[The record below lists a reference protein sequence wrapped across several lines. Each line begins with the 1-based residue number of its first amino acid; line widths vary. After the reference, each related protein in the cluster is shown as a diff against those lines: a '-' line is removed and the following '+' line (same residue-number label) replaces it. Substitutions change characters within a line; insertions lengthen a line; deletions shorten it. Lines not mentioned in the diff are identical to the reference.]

1 MGPFGG
7 IIDALKPLIDNL
19 TSKFGAKLRLQ
30 TAGAT
35 LTKNEAGEEGITTA
49 EGNFVRADFSA
60 DQRFPKL
67 VTAIPVSYGA
77 ADLLKVSVQFT
88 YDRYI
93 VNPRGSI
100 RKSNTSGFNDISR
113 VSNDSTSFDLDQN
126 DVLLRFK
133 NSSWSR
139 MN

>member
-1 MGPFGG
+1 MAS

-60 DQRFPKL
+60 DQRRRYDKGDRKAYVMP
-67 VTAIPVSYGA
+67 PDMPQGSYG
-77 ADLLKVSVQFT
+77 
-88 YDRYI
+88 
-93 VNPRGSI
+93 GC
-100 RKSNTSGFNDISR
+100 
-113 VSNDSTSFDLDQN
+113 
-126 DVLLRFK
+126 
-133 NSSWSR
+133 
-139 MN
+139 